1 MSIEQAI
8 CTYLN
13 GLTSVTDLLGGRKI
27 YFSRVPQSPQ
37 TGQPSVKMPWA
48 VVSNVGGGRKKDSAI
63 TTEAR
68 DTLEIYVD
76 HNDFIQAQRIAEAIR
91 LALEHYRGD
100 MPPERDLWVEVD
112 TPRDLDGFQ
121 GACRF
126 IIAVYVRYRQ
136 TTTRPN

>member
-13 GLTSVTDLLGGRKI
+13 GHTPVTALLGDRKVF
-27 YFSRVPQSPQ
+27 YSRVPQSPQ
-37 TGQPSVKMPWA
+37 SGAPTVKMPWV

-76 HNDFIQAQRIAEAIR
+76 DVSFIHGQQIAEAIR

-100 MPPERDLWVEVD
+100 MAPERDLWVEVD